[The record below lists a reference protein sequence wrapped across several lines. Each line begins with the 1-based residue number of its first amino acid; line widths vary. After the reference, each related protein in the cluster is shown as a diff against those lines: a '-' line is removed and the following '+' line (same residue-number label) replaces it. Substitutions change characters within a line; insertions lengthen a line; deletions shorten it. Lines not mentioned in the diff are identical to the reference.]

1 MTAGSSQL
9 PGLTWCRVAVQN
21 AAKQQPNSFFPLERE
36 KQIPAGLRRGIS
48 WGEAQE
54 HHEGTNS
61 ASPVALCL
69 PMGWVTRLCAQQD
82 CCCHGA
88 GYFPQRGWGGGLGFG
103 VSGWM
108 LRMLDSQLPPPPG
121 CCFWSVFPP
130 VFTHSSRAQ
139 LLSHT
144 WLLEGQETFPLPAPP
159 HKERLI
165 KTTPGRKSTGHPH
178 LQGTLVNGAPTSPWH
193 P

>member
-108 LRMLDSQLPPPPG
+108 LRMLDSQLPPPRMLLLV
-121 CCFWSVFPP
+121 CFPP
-130 VFTHSSRAQ
+130 SLHTFQPGSAAESHLAVGGTRDLPTACPPSQGETHQNHSREEKHWAPSS
-139 LLSHT
+139 
-144 WLLEGQETFPLPAPP
+144 P
-159 HKERLI
+159 
-165 KTTPGRKSTGHPH
+165 GHPR
-178 LQGTLVNGAPTSPWH
+178 
-193 P
+193 